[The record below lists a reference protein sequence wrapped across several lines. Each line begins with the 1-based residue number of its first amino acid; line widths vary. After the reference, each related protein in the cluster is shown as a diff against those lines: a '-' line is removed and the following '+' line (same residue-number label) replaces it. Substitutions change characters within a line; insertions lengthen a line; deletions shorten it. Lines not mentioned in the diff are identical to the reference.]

1 MDRNH
6 RRENSRVRYTQI
18 PPMSENTHPHHVCF
32 IITGLEFGSTR
43 CVSLTSF
50 LIL

>member
-1 MDRNH
+1 MDRDH

-32 IITGLEFGSTR
+32 IIRGLNLAPPS
-43 CVSLTSF
+43 VSLTSF